1 MNDKGVNYDVN
12 KLRGLLPHDLEVL
25 VFDTID
31 STNLEAKR
39 RIQKGDTITS
49 LLLTR
54 HQSAGK
60 GRLGREFY
68 SPKDNGVYMSIVYPV
83 MGNLLDAVAVTS
95 VAAVCVMQAILKCT
109 GKKTEIKWV
118 NDLYYKNKKV
128 CGILTEAVTAADGK
142 RYIIVGIGINLYDFA
157 FEGELCEIA
166 ASLKAECDASDLVLH
181 ITKKILSFAQTNDRK
196 EYMREYR
203 ENSMVLGKTVTCIR
217 GDVKFSAIAEEITD
231 NGWLLVRDADGNV
244 HTLDS
249 GEVSLRF

>member
-83 MGNLLDAVAVTS
+83 VGNLLDAVAVTS
-95 VAAVCVMQAILKCT
+95 VAAVC
-109 GKKTEIKWV
+109 
-118 NDLYYKNKKV
+118 
-128 CGILTEAVTAADGK
+128 
-142 RYIIVGIGINLYDFA
+142 
-157 FEGELCEIA
+157 
-166 ASLKAECDASDLVLH
+166 DA
-181 ITKKILSFAQTNDRK
+181 
-196 EYMREYR
+196 
-203 ENSMVLGKTVTCIR
+203 
-217 GDVKFSAIAEEITD
+217 
-231 NGWLLVRDADGNV
+231 GNFKMY
-244 HTLDS
+244 
-249 GEVSLRF
+249 G